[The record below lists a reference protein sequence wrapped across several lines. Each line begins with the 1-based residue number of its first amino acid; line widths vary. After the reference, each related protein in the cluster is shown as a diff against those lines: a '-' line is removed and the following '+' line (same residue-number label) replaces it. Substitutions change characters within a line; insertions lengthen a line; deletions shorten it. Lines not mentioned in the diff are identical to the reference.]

1 MSNKSDF
8 LYYKIYSD
16 IIARIKEGSLSAG
29 EKIEKE
35 TELAEKYSVSR
46 ATMRKA
52 LDYLC
57 RMNLIYRIKK
67 GGTFI
72 NGKLNFSSQQKI
84 VPIVLPFTENLHRE
98 LVTGIQSTA
107 LTLNTFS
114 PVYDSFSAYKNERDI
129 LESIYRMGV
138 DGLIIYP
145 CAGINNLDWLYKFK
159 TRGIP
164 VVFIDRRTPGINFP
178 LVTSN
183 NRQGMALATEH
194 LIALGHEKIA
204 FFAMTQNMIVTE
216 QDRLTGYLETLSNHN
231 IPIRSEFIFSLEML
245 ADRLVRLTP
254 KQQTSYYNYIF
265 KKKALKIF
273 NPPHGQDRPTA
284 IVFINDCLAINFMR
298 LTAEMK
304 DVSLPDDISITGF
317 DNVAE
322 GERSVP
328 ALTTIRQNFFRIGQK
343 AMETMTM
350 LMQGEYVPPNNYID
364 TDLILRRSTALRK

>member
-8 LYYKIYSD
+8 LYYRIYSD
-16 IIARIKEGSLSAG
+16 IIARIKEGNLSVG
-29 EKIEKE
+29 DKIEKE
-35 TELAEKYSVSR
+35 TELADKYSVSR
-46 ATMRKA
+46 ATVRKA

-72 NGKLNFSSQQKI
+72 NGKLNFSSQHKI
-84 VPIVLPFTENLHRE
+84 VPTVLPFTEDLHSE

-107 LTLNTFS
+107 LSSNTFS

-145 CAGINNLDWLYKFK
+145 CAGINNLDLLYKFK
-159 TRGIP
+159 AGGIP
-164 VVFIDRRTPGINFP
+164 VVFIDRRTPGIDFP

-183 NRQGMALATEH
+183 NKQGMALATEH
-194 LIALGHEKIA
+194 LISLGHEKIA

-216 QDRLTGYLETLSNHN
+216 HDRLTGYLETLSKHD
-231 IPIRSEFIFSLEML
+231 IPISSDLIFSLEML

-265 KKKALKIF
+265 KKNAMKLLA
-273 NPPHGQDRPTA
+273 PPHKKDRPTA
-284 IVFINDCLAINFMR
+284 VVFINDYLAINFMR
-298 LTAEMK
+298 LTAEMNE
-304 DVSLPDDISITGF
+304 VSIPSDISVTGF

-343 AMETMTM
+343 AMETMMM

-364 TDLILRRSTALRK
+364 TDLILRNSTAQI